1 MNQIYLNKLEY
12 NRILEKLTTYC
23 HTYIGK
29 DLALNLLPSNNK
41 QEVELTLSE
50 TSEAVYLIERNS
62 TPPISEIDDI
72 GIYLKLLESSSCISA
87 KALLSAVNVLE
98 IANELIEYFSSFINT
113 DDFPVLNH
121 YFAELYTN
129 HNIIDK
135 IKKSI
140 IDENTI
146 ADNSS
151 NTLATIRRR
160 ERRLEQDIKSK
171 LNTVIHSSSYSK
183 YIQENVVTIR
193 NERYVI
199 PVKQEYRSYV
209 KGFVHD
215 ISSSGSTV
223 FIEPLAVFEL
233 NNELNNLKID
243 ENTEIEKI
251 LYNLSSLFFAY
262 TNELK
267 LDVSIIG
274 KLDFIFAKAKY
285 SNSIKAVTPIIN
297 TDKFVH
303 LINARHP
310 LIDEN
315 KVVPTTLSIG
325 KDFSLLIITGPNTGG
340 KTVTLKTV
348 GILELMACSGLN
360 IPASEKSSIYVFD
373 EIFAD
378 IGDDQSISDSLST
391 FSSHMINISKIVNT
405 ATENS
410 LILVD
415 ELGSGTDPLEGANL
429 AISILEYFKN
439 NNILTIATTHYQELK
454 RYALVTK
461 NVQNASVE
469 FDIENL
475 KPTYKLLLGIPGKS
489 NAFAI
494 SEKLGLKKEI
504 IDKAHSLLN
513 KQDIDIETLL
523 KKIYDDKIE
532 IEKEKE
538 EIQKN
543 LNQVELLKKNLQR
556 DDSKLKQQES
566 EIINNA
572 KLKARDILL
581 DAKDEASKL
590 INEMKQIEASSG
602 AIDELNNLK
611 NKLNSSIKDKSIKD
625 TKENV
630 ATNPIARDLIKPNLK
645 VYITNLNQNGIVISK
660 INKNDE
666 VQVQIGL
673 IKTNINIK
681 YLEPSKSLK
690 NDLTKPDIYT
700 APKISKTKTA
710 SSEINVIGL
719 TIDEAIPLVDKFL
732 DDCFLAKLQ
741 TARIVHGKGTGKLRT
756 AIHSFLKKHKKVKSF
771 RIRHLWRRRNGSNN
785 SRTIIWVRFFFG
797 YFARLE
803 TGLWG

>member
-1 MNQIYLNKLEY
+1 MNQTYLNKLEY
-12 NRILEKLTTYC
+12 NQILQKLTTYC

-29 DLALNLLPSNNK
+29 NLAINLLPSNK
-41 QEVELTLSE
+41 KETVSSTLSE
-50 TSEAVYLIERNS
+50 TSEAVSLIERNS

-72 GIYLKLLESSSCISA
+72 GVYLKLLESSSTISA
-87 KALLSAVNVLE
+87 KALLSVVNILE
-98 IANELIEYFSSFINT
+98 MSDELIEYFSSFVNT
-113 DDFPVLNH
+113 DDFPHLNS
-121 YFAELYTN
+121 YFSELYTN
-129 HNIIDK
+129 HSIVDK
-135 IKKSI
+135 IKKCV

-151 NTLATIRRR
+151 NTLANIRRR

-171 LNTVIHSSSYSK
+171 LNTILHSSSYSK

-193 NERYVI
+193 NDRYVI
-199 PVKQEYRSYV
+199 PVKQEYRSYI

-215 ISSSGSTV
+215 MSSSGSTV
-223 FIEPLAVFEL
+223 FIEPLAVFEF

-243 ENTEIEKI
+243 ESAEIERI
-251 LYNLSSLFFAY
+251 LYNLSSMLFAY
-262 TNELK
+262 TTEIR

-285 SNSIKAVTPIIN
+285 SNSIKGITPKIN
-297 TDKFVH
+297 DEKFAE

-348 GILELMACSGLN
+348 GLLELMACSGLN
-360 IPASEKSSIYVFD
+360 IPADEKSSIYVFD

-391 FSSHMINISKIVNT
+391 FSSHMINISRILKT

-415 ELGSGTDPLEGANL
+415 ELGSGTDPIEGANL

-439 NNILTIATTHYQELK
+439 NDILTIATTHYQELK
-454 RYALVTK
+454 RYALVTS

-475 KPTYKLLLGIPGKS
+475 KPTYRLLLGIPGKS

-494 SEKLGLKKEI
+494 SEKLGIKKEI
-504 IDKAHSLLN
+504 IDKARSLMD
-513 KQDIDIETLL
+513 KQDVDIEALL

-532 IEKEKE
+532 IEREKE

-543 LNQVELLKKNLQR
+543 LNQVEVLKKNLQR
-556 DDSKLKQQES
+556 DDSKLKQQEQ
-566 EIINNA
+566 ELINNA

-590 INEMKQIEASSG
+590 ISEMKKIENTSG
-602 AIDELNNLK
+602 AVDKLNNLR
-611 NKLNSSIKDKSIKD
+611 NSLNSSIKEKSIKD
-625 TKENV
+625 TVENV
-630 ATNPIARDLIKPNLK
+630 ASNPISRDLIKNGIK
-645 VYITNLNQNGIVISK
+645 VYITNLNQNGIICSSK

-666 VQVQIGL
+666 VQVQIRL
-673 IKTNINIK
+673 IKTNVNIK
-681 YLEPSKSLK
+681 YLELPRDLK
-690 NDLTKPDIYT
+690 NDLTKPVVSSS
-700 APKISKTKTA
+700 PKVNKTRFA
-710 SSEINVIGL
+710 NSEINVIGL
-719 TIDEAIPLVDKFL
+719 TVDEAIPLVDKFL
-732 DDCFLAKLQ
+732 DDCFLAKIQ
-741 TARIVHGKGTGKLRT
+741 TARIVHGKGTGKLRN
-756 AIHSFLKKHKKVKSF
+756 AIQSFLKKHKRVKSF
-771 RIRHLWRRRNGSNN
+771 RVGG
-785 SRTIIWVRFFFG
+785 FG
-797 YFARLE
+797 EGEMGVTVVELF
-803 TGLWG
+803 

>member
-1 MNQIYLNKLEY
+1 MNKTYLDKLEY
-12 NRILEKLTTYC
+12 NQILQKLSTYC
-23 HTYIGK
+23 NTYIGK
-29 DLALNLLPSNNK
+29 EQSLELLPSNNK
-41 QEVELTLSE
+41 ENVNILLAE
-50 TSEAVYLIERNS
+50 TNEAVSLIERNS

-72 GIYLKLLESSSCISA
+72 GIYLKLLESSSSISA
-87 KALLSAVNVLE
+87 KALLSVAQILE
-98 IANELIEYFSSFINT
+98 TSSDLLEYFSSFINSE
-113 DDFPVLNH
+113 DYIELSK
-121 YFAELYTN
+121 YFSALYTN
-129 HNIIDK
+129 QNIIDK

-146 ADNSS
+146 ADNA
-151 NTLATIRRR
+151 TDVLATIRRR
-160 ERRLEQDIKSK
+160 ERKLEQDIKSK
-171 LNTVIHSSSYSK
+171 LNTIIHSSSYSK
-183 YIQENVVTIR
+183 YIQESVVTIR

-209 KGFVHD
+209 KGFIHD
-215 ISSSGSTV
+215 VSSSGSTV
-223 FIEPLAVFEL
+223 FIEPLSVFEF

-243 ENTEIEKI
+243 ENAEIEKI
-251 LYNLSSLFFAY
+251 LYNLSSLLFCY
-262 TNELK
+262 TDELK

-285 SNSIKAVTPIIN
+285 SNSIKGITPLIN
-297 TDKFVH
+297 NEKYVN

-315 KVVPTTLSIG
+315 KVVPTSLSIG

-348 GILELMACSGLN
+348 GLLELMACSGLN
-360 IPASEKSSIYVFD
+360 IPASENSSIYVFD

-454 RYALVTK
+454 RYALVTDDI
-461 NVQNASVE
+461 QNASVE

-475 KPTYKLLLGIPGKS
+475 RPTYKLLLGIPGKS

-504 IDKAHSLLN
+504 IDTARSLLN

-523 KKIYDDKIE
+523 KKIYDDKVT

-538 EIQKN
+538 QIQKN
-543 LNQVELLKKNLQR
+543 LNQVELLKKSLQR
-556 DDSKLKQQES
+556 DDSKLKMQEK
-566 EIINNA
+566 EIIDNA
-572 KLKARDILL
+572 KIKARDILL
-581 DAKDEASKL
+581 EAKDEASTL
-590 INEMKQIEASSG
+590 INQMKQIESDSG
-602 AIDELNNLK
+602 AIDELNNLR
-611 NKLNSSIKDKSIKD
+611 NKLNNSIKQKLIKD
-625 TKENV
+625 TDENV
-630 ATNPIARDLIKPNLK
+630 PANPIPRNEIVPNLK
-645 VYITNLNQNGIVISK
+645 VYVSNLNQNGIVISR

-666 VQVQIGL
+666 VQIQIGL
-673 IKTNINIK
+673 IKTNVNIK
-681 YLEPSKSLK
+681 YLEKERILK
-690 NDLTKPDIYT
+690 NDLTKPTISSN
-700 APKISKTKTA
+700 PKVSKTRTA
-710 SSEINVIGL
+710 NSELNVIGL
-719 TIDEAIPLVDKFL
+719 TVDEAIPLVDKFL

-741 TARIVHGKGTGKLRT
+741 TARIVHGKGTGKLRQS
-756 AIHSFLKKHKKVKSF
+756 IQSHLKKQKRVKSF
-771 RIRHLWRRRNGSNN
+771 RIGTYGEGEMGV
-785 SRTIIWVRFFFG
+785 TIVE
-797 YFARLE
+797 LK
-803 TGLWG
+803 

>member
-1 MNQIYLNKLEY
+1 MNQLYLNKLEY
-12 NRILEKLTTYC
+12 NKILEKLSSYC
-23 HTYIGK
+23 HTCVGK
-29 DLALNLLPSNNK
+29 DFASKLLPSNDK

-50 TSEAVYLIERNS
+50 TNEAVGLIERNG
-62 TPPISEIDDI
+62 TPPISEIDNI
-72 GIYLKLLESSSCISA
+72 GIYLKLLESSSSISA
-87 KALLSAVNVLE
+87 KALLSISNILE
-98 IANELIEYFSSFINT
+98 MAKELIEYFSSFLDT
-113 DDFPVLNH
+113 EEFPFLNH

-129 HNIIDK
+129 NTIIDK

-146 ADNSS
+146 ADNAS
-151 NTLATIRRR
+151 NTLSTIRRR

-171 LNTVIHSSSYSK
+171 LNTMIHSSSYSK
-183 YIQENVVTIR
+183 YIQENVVMIR

-215 ISSSGSTV
+215 TSSTGATV

-243 ENTEIEKI
+243 ENAEIEKI
-251 LYNLSSLFFAY
+251 LFNLSSILFAY
-262 TNELK
+262 TNELN
-267 LDVSIIG
+267 LDVSLIG

-285 SNSIKAVTPIIN
+285 SNAIKGITPIIN
-297 TDKFVH
+297 NEKFIN
-303 LINARHP
+303 LIGARHP

-315 KVVPTTLSIG
+315 KVVPTTINLG
-325 KDFSLLIITGPNTGG
+325 KDFSLLTITGPNTGG

-348 GILELMACSGLN
+348 GLLELMACSGLN
-360 IPASEKSSIYVFD
+360 IPAKEKSSIYVFD

-391 FSSHMINISKIVNT
+391 FSSHMINIAKIVDT
-405 ATENS
+405 ATSDS
-410 LILVD
+410 LVLVD

-454 RYALVTK
+454 RYALVTEG
-461 NVQNASVE
+461 VQNASVE

-504 IDKAHSLLN
+504 IDKAHSLLD
-513 KQDIDIETLL
+513 KQDVDIETLL

-538 EIQKN
+538 QIQKN
-543 LNQVELLKKNLQR
+543 LNQVELLRKNLQR
-556 DDSKLKQQES
+556 DDTKLKRQEK
-566 EIINNA
+566 ELIDNA
-572 KLKARDILL
+572 KIKARDILL
-581 DAKDEASKL
+581 EAKEEATSL
-590 INEMKQIEASSG
+590 INEMKQIENTSG
-602 AIDELNNLK
+602 AVDQLNTLRNR
-611 NKLNSSIKDKSIKD
+611 LNSSIKEKSIKD
-625 TKENV
+625 TSENV
-630 ATNPIARDLIKPNLK
+630 SVDPIPRDLIKPDLK
-645 VYITNLNQNGIVISK
+645 VYITNLNQNGIVISN

-673 IKTNINIK
+673 IKTNVNIK
-681 YLEPSKSLK
+681 YLEPAKQLK
-690 NDLTKPDIYT
+690 NDLTKPTILST
-700 APKISKTKTA
+700 PKVSKTRTA
-710 SSEINVIGL
+710 NSEINVIGL
-719 TIDEAIPLVDKFL
+719 TVDEAIPLIDKFL
-732 DDCFLAKLQ
+732 DDCFLAKIQ
-741 TARIVHGKGTGKLRT
+741 TARIVHGKGTGKLRQ
-756 AIHSFLKKHKKVKSF
+756 AIHSYLKKQKKVKSF
-771 RIRHLWRRRNGSNN
+771 RIGTYGEGEIGVTVVEL
-785 SRTIIWVRFFFG
+785 T
-797 YFARLE
+797 
-803 TGLWG
+803 

>member
-1 MNQIYLNKLEY
+1 MNQTYLNKLEY
-12 NRILEKLTTYC
+12 NQILQKLTSYC

-29 DLALNLLPSNNK
+29 KFASNLLPSNQKETVSN
-41 QEVELTLSE
+41 TLAE
-50 TSEAVYLIERNS
+50 TNEAVNLIERNS

-72 GIYLKLLESSSCISA
+72 GVYLKLLESSSTISA
-87 KALLSAVNVLE
+87 KALLSVVNILE
-98 IANELIEYFSSFINT
+98 MSDELIEYFSSFINT
-113 DDFPVLNH
+113 DDFPHLNG
-121 YFAELYTN
+121 YFSELYTN
-129 HNIIDK
+129 HSIVDK
-135 IKKSI
+135 IKKCI

-171 LNTVIHSSSYSK
+171 LNTILHSSSYSK

-193 NERYVI
+193 NDRYVI

-215 ISSSGSTV
+215 MSSSGSTV
-223 FIEPLAVFEL
+223 FIEPLAVFEF

-243 ENTEIEKI
+243 ESAEIEKI
-251 LYNLSSLFFAY
+251 LYNLSSMLFAY
-262 TNELK
+262 TSEIQ

-285 SNSIKAVTPIIN
+285 SNSIKGITPKIN
-297 TDKFVH
+297 DEKFAEF
-303 LINARHP
+303 INARHP
-310 LIDEN
+310 LIDSN

-348 GILELMACSGLN
+348 GLLELMACSGLN
-360 IPASEKSSIYVFD
+360 IPADEKSSIYVFD

-391 FSSHMINISKIVNT
+391 FSSHMINISHILKT

-415 ELGSGTDPLEGANL
+415 ELGSGTDPIEGANL

-454 RYALVTK
+454 RYALVTHD
-461 NVQNASVE
+461 VQNASVE

-475 KPTYKLLLGIPGKS
+475 KPTYRLLLGIPGKS

-494 SEKLGLKKEI
+494 SEKLGIKKEI
-504 IDKAHSLLN
+504 IDKARSLMD
-513 KQDIDIETLL
+513 KQDVDIEALL

-543 LNQVELLKKNLQR
+543 LNQVEVLKKNLQR
-556 DDSKLKQQES
+556 DDSKLKQQEQ
-566 EIINNA
+566 ELINNA
-572 KLKARDILL
+572 KIKARDILL

-590 INEMKQIEASSG
+590 ISEMKKIENTSG
-602 AIDELNNLK
+602 AVDALNKLRNS
-611 NKLNSSIKDKSIKD
+611 LNSSIKEKSIKD
-625 TKENV
+625 TVENV
-630 ATNPIARDLIKPNLK
+630 ASNPVSRDLIKNGMK
-645 VYITNLNQNGIVISK
+645 VYITNLNQNGIICSSK

-673 IKTNINIK
+673 IKTSINIK
-681 YLEPSKSLK
+681 YLELPRDLK
-690 NDLTKPDIYT
+690 NDLTKPVVSSS
-700 APKISKTKTA
+700 PKVNKTRFA
-710 SSEINVIGL
+710 NSEINVIGL
-719 TIDEAIPLVDKFL
+719 TVDEAIPLVDKFL
-732 DDCFLAKLQ
+732 DDCFLAKIQ

-756 AIHSFLKKHKKVKSF
+756 AIQSFLKKHKRVKSF
-771 RIRHLWRRRNGSNN
+771 RVGG
-785 SRTIIWVRFFFG
+785 FG
-797 YFARLE
+797 EGEMGVTVVELK
-803 TGLWG
+803 

>member
-1 MNQIYLNKLEY
+1 MNQTYLNKLEY
-12 NRILEKLTTYC
+12 NQILQKLTTYC

-29 DLALNLLPSNNK
+29 NLAINLFPSNK
-41 QEVELTLSE
+41 KETVSSTLAE
-50 TSEAVYLIERNS
+50 TSEAVNLIERNS

-72 GIYLKLLESSSCISA
+72 GVYLKLLESSSTISA
-87 KALLSAVNVLE
+87 KALLSVVNILE
-98 IANELIEYFSSFINT
+98 MSDELIEYFSSFVNT
-113 DDFPVLNH
+113 DDFPHLNG
-121 YFAELYTN
+121 YFSELYTN
-129 HNIIDK
+129 HSIVDK
-135 IKKSI
+135 IKKCI

-151 NTLATIRRR
+151 VALANIRRR

-171 LNTVIHSSSYSK
+171 LNTILHSSSYSK

-193 NERYVI
+193 NDRYVI

-215 ISSSGSTV
+215 MSSSGSTV
-223 FIEPLAVFEL
+223 FIEPLAVFEF

-243 ENTEIEKI
+243 ESAEIERI
-251 LYNLSSLFFAY
+251 LYNLSSMLFAY
-262 TNELK
+262 TTEIR

-285 SNSIKAVTPIIN
+285 SNSIKGITPKIN
-297 TDKFVH
+297 DEKFAE

-348 GILELMACSGLN
+348 GLLELMACSGLN
-360 IPASEKSSIYVFD
+360 IPADEKSSIYVFD

-391 FSSHMINISKIVNT
+391 FSSHIINISHILKT

-415 ELGSGTDPLEGANL
+415 ELGSGTDPIEGANL

-439 NNILTIATTHYQELK
+439 NDILTIATTHYQELK
-454 RYALVTK
+454 RYALVTS

-475 KPTYKLLLGIPGKS
+475 KPTYRLLLGIPGKS

-494 SEKLGLKKEI
+494 SEKLGIKKEI
-504 IDKAHSLLN
+504 IDKARSLMD
-513 KQDIDIETLL
+513 KQDVDIEALL

-532 IEKEKE
+532 IEREKE

-543 LNQVELLKKNLQR
+543 LNQVEVLKKNLQR
-556 DDSKLKQQES
+556 DDSKLKQQEQ
-566 EIINNA
+566 ELINNA

-590 INEMKQIEASSG
+590 ISEMKKIENTSG
-602 AIDELNNLK
+602 AVDKLNNLR
-611 NKLNSSIKDKSIKD
+611 NSLNSSIK
-625 TKENV
+625 
-630 ATNPIARDLIKPNLK
+630 
-645 VYITNLNQNGIVISK
+645 
-660 INKNDE
+660 
-666 VQVQIGL
+666 
-673 IKTNINIK
+673 
-681 YLEPSKSLK
+681 
-690 NDLTKPDIYT
+690 
-700 APKISKTKTA
+700 
-710 SSEINVIGL
+710 
-719 TIDEAIPLVDKFL
+719 
-732 DDCFLAKLQ
+732 
-741 TARIVHGKGTGKLRT
+741 
-756 AIHSFLKKHKKVKSF
+756 
-771 RIRHLWRRRNGSNN
+771 
-785 SRTIIWVRFFFG
+785 
-797 YFARLE
+797 
-803 TGLWG
+803 

>member
-1 MNQIYLNKLEY
+1 MNQTYLNKLEY
-12 NRILEKLTTYC
+12 NQILQKLTSYC

-29 DLALNLLPSNNK
+29 KFVSNLLPSNQKETVSN
-41 QEVELTLSE
+41 TLEE
-50 TSEAVYLIERNS
+50 TNEAVSLIERNS

-72 GIYLKLLESSSCISA
+72 GVYLKLLESSSTISA
-87 KALLSAVNVLE
+87 KALLSVVNILE
-98 IANELIEYFSSFINT
+98 MSDELIEYFSSFINT
-113 DDFPVLNH
+113 DDFPHLNG
-121 YFAELYTN
+121 YFSDLYTN
-129 HNIIDK
+129 HSIIDK
-135 IKKSI
+135 IKKCI

-171 LNTVIHSSSYSK
+171 LNTILHSSSYSK

-193 NERYVI
+193 NDRYVI

-215 ISSSGSTV
+215 MSSSGSTV
-223 FIEPLAVFEL
+223 FIEPLAVFEF

-243 ENTEIEKI
+243 ESAEIERI
-251 LYNLSSLFFAY
+251 LYNLSSMLFAY
-262 TNELK
+262 TSEIQ

-285 SNSIKAVTPIIN
+285 SNSIKGITPKIN
-297 TDKFVH
+297 DEKFAEF
-303 LINARHP
+303 INARHP
-310 LIDEN
+310 LIDSN

-348 GILELMACSGLN
+348 GLLELMACSGLN
-360 IPASEKSSIYVFD
+360 IPADEKSSIYVFD

-391 FSSHMINISKIVNT
+391 FSSHMINISHILKT

-415 ELGSGTDPLEGANL
+415 ELGSGTDPIEGANL

-454 RYALVTK
+454 RYALVTPD
-461 NVQNASVE
+461 VQNASVE

-475 KPTYKLLLGIPGKS
+475 KPTYRLLLGIPGKS

-494 SEKLGLKKEI
+494 SEKLGIKKEI
-504 IDKAHSLLN
+504 IDKARSLMD
-513 KQDIDIETLL
+513 KQDVDIEALL

-543 LNQVELLKKNLQR
+543 LNQVEVLKKNLQR
-556 DDSKLKQQES
+556 DDSKLKQQEQ
-566 EIINNA
+566 ELINNA
-572 KLKARDILL
+572 KIKARDILL

-590 INEMKQIEASSG
+590 ISEMKKIENTSG
-602 AIDELNNLK
+602 AVDELNKLRNS
-611 NKLNSSIKDKSIKD
+611 LNSSIKEKSIKD
-625 TKENV
+625 TVENV
-630 ATNPIARDLIKPNLK
+630 ASNPVSRDLIKNGMK
-645 VYITNLNQNGIVISK
+645 VYITNLNQNGIICSSK

-673 IKTNINIK
+673 IKTSINIK
-681 YLEPSKSLK
+681 YLELPRDLK
-690 NDLTKPDIYT
+690 NDLTKPVVSSS
-700 APKISKTKTA
+700 PKVNKTRFA
-710 SSEINVIGL
+710 NSEINVIGL
-719 TIDEAIPLVDKFL
+719 TVDEAIPLVDKFL
-732 DDCFLAKLQ
+732 DDCFLAKIQ

-756 AIHSFLKKHKKVKSF
+756 AIQSFLKKHKRVKSF
-771 RIRHLWRRRNGSNN
+771 RVGG
-785 SRTIIWVRFFFG
+785 FG
-797 YFARLE
+797 EGEMGVTVVELK
-803 TGLWG
+803 